1 MGLASLCCVV
11 SPSLMTQRRSL
22 YWGALMM
29 RGSTVVTFL
38 MLCTDSSHAPP
49 CTNLAVMTH
58 LGLQAG
64 RIIVHHKHDSHGAL
78 LKRWLTWGVL
88 LCVLATALCGG
99 AKHGGAMPIN
109 KVCPHPR
116 SLA

>member
-1 MGLASLCCVV
+1 
-11 SPSLMTQRRSL
+11 
-22 YWGALMM
+22 
-29 RGSTVVTFL
+29 
-38 MLCTDSSHAPP
+38 
-49 CTNLAVMTH
+49 MTH

-88 LCVLATALCGG
+88 LCLLATALCGG

>member
-1 MGLASLCCVV
+1 
-11 SPSLMTQRRSL
+11 
-22 YWGALMM
+22 MM

-38 MLCTDSSHAPP
+38 MLFTDSSHAPP
-49 CTNLAVMTH
+49 PRTNLAVMTH

-88 LCVLATALCGG
+88 LCLLATALCGG

-116 SLA
+116 NLA

>member
-1 MGLASLCCVV
+1 
-11 SPSLMTQRRSL
+11 MTQRRSL

-29 RGSTVVTFL
+29 RSSTVVTFL
-38 MLCTDSSHAPP
+38 TLCTDSSHALPP
-49 CTNLAVMTH
+49 PRTNLAVMTH

-88 LCVLATALCGG
+88 LCLLATALCGG

-109 KVCPHPR
+109 KVRTH
-116 SLA
+116 AV